1 MKPIML
7 YPVGVVL
14 ILCLFSL
21 AGASKQL
28 QIVQWWLNQLDS
40 PQTATAGAL
49 APIIDCVNRVDRDT
63 RLAYYLLT
71 QVDASVRT
79 AERSG
84 AANLPREEF
93 GDNAE
98 PQARLIQK
106 QICTPAITL
115 QLERQA
121 PGSPLITATQ
131 QYLQTLRR
139 ISDVGTLL
147 SPNQT
152 PGAKTPQQ
160 QLFGNVMLDQL
171 KAELSR
177 NGGGYLSAS
186 AALRDDLTRE
196 ELRLRPLQLDLLEA
210 RLGRDLHWHLLNY
223 MIASRQSIDRI
234 DQGVRAADLTPQA
247 HPQAQP
253 QRGAHIARQHGGCHL
268 AQDGSRLRIAL
279 PRGRERQPR
288 RQHRQHWQGQKAC
301 KQDQRNAAKD
311 RERGA
316 AQGGGL
322 GKRKKAH
329 TCPKAWAPCAVL
341 HAIWHLKT
349 ASFRPGLRCKSSRH
363 LRASL
368 WFAPCPD
375 QKSIG
380 FQCAIQRATLH
391 QHPGMQMRIL
401 SIHSTPPKM
410 RGYVS

>member
-63 RLAYYLLT
+63 RLAYYLQT

-106 QICTPAITL
+106 QVCTPAITL

-139 ISDVGTLL
+139 ISDIGTLL

-186 AALRDDLTRE
+186 AALRDGLTRE

-247 HPQAQP
+247 LAALTASVQRAQESAAAFVDQMPDKELTEETLHLWYTLRTPADTYLAALQGMLQDWLNHATPQQ
-253 QRGAHIARQHGGCHL
+253 L
-268 AQDGSRLRIAL
+268 SDDYDLVT
-279 PRGRERQPR
+279 R
-288 RQHRQHWQGQKAC
+288 RYDVLLSYYNRPA
-301 KQDQRNAAKD
+301 RNA
-311 RERGA
+311 
-316 AQGGGL
+316 
-322 GKRKKAH
+322 
-329 TCPKAWAPCAVL
+329 
-341 HAIWHLKT
+341 
-349 ASFRPGLRCKSSRH
+349 F
-363 LRASL
+363 
-368 WFAPCPD
+368 
-375 QKSIG
+375 
-380 FQCAIQRATLH
+380 
-391 QHPGMQMRIL
+391 
-401 SIHSTPPKM
+401 
-410 RGYVS
+410 